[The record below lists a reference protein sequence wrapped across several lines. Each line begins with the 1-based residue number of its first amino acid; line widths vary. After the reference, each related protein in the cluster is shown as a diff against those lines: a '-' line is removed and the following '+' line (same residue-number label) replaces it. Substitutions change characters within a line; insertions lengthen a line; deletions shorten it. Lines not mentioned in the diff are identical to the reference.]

1 MKFEKRTR
9 EAMTE
14 TLKILDWECD
24 CYEWDTKEY
33 NKLQSIMTNIIDVL
47 EDTDAVVETQYQPC
61 PICGGEIE
69 FKSDIPQHNGNDELL
84 DTFQCKNC
92 KTTFESDGLSDIL
105 YLYFKEC

>member
-9 EAMTE
+9 EAMIE
-14 TLKILDWECD
+14 AMKILDWECD

-33 NKLQSIMTNIIDVL
+33 NKLQSITTNITDVL
-47 EDTDAVVETQYQPC
+47 EDADAVVETQYQPC

-69 FKSDIPQHNGNDELL
+69 FKSNIPQYSDDDGLL

-105 YLYFKEC
+105 YLYFKRC